1 MADKNFRGMVHLNEE
16 EMREAGDG
24 VFAKRANDRTVG
36 PTQKAAREFAKARKS
51 APENKDLGAAR
62 EDKAPAL
69 SGMTKAELIE
79 TAEAEGVKVET
90 DDNKDDLVAK
100 IEKKRGA

>member
-51 APENKDLGAAR
+51 APENKDLGQGRDGRQQGRLGRQDREEARRISAAS
-62 EDKAPAL
+62 P
-69 SGMTKAELIE
+69 
-79 TAEAEGVKVET
+79 
-90 DDNKDDLVAK
+90 
-100 IEKKRGA
+100 